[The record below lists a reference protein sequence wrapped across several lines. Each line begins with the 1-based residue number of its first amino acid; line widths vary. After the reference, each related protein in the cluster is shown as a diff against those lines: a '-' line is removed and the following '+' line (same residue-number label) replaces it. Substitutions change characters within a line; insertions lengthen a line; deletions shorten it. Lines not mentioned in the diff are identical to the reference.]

1 MSERDLRA
9 RGQQLSQR
17 LLPHGIERDRN
28 TTAPECF
35 DVRLVDGEVEQQSVS
50 VALGMGGV
58 GAQTIE
64 HLAEA
69 VVRFDEHEQARGRQ
83 GFDLEELRRGDR
95 GPHLFAFG
103 LAQGRILDDRQT
115 RRSLRG
121 ELGGR
126 LGGSDRMHMRKA
138 LCVQLLR
145 GRRIL
150 PEDEPGMDE
159 SRSEEIVGEVDRIGI
174 KGLGRLI
181 RADER
186 DLSVRVSQC
195 RRERVDTAVNIST
208 KVHSHSRQ
216 ATPLPLCQPR
226 RVSSSIVKP
235 LVLLD
240 TPALYYRAFYS
251 VPDSIVND
259 DGQPVNAVRGV
270 LDAVAQMIRRFSSDR
285 VVATMDAD
293 WRPEF
298 RTAIMPE
305 YKAARVKDEEAGT
318 EIPPELA
325 GQLPIL
331 NRALTAA
338 GIPIAEVAGTE
349 ADDVIATM
357 AAESRT
363 PVVIVSP
370 DRDLLA
376 LLDSHTDV
384 SVLRPRKG
392 GEWEALTQADLPEAY
407 GVPDGSRYRELAA
420 LRGDPSDG
428 LPGAPGIGEKTA
440 ATLLENFGSLDSIV
454 KAAKAGVKTGGLS
467 PKRAATI
474 IEVED
479 TLYKTLEVMR
489 CLTDVDHGI
498 DLESVPNAFDP
509 AALSAAAEGQNIRR
523 SVDNLASALEAAT
536 EARSTGGP
544 QTTARP
550 NDLGATAASTSAS
563 DPVAAQ
569 SASAQTSEQSGSGGS
584 ASWTASRLVGF
595 DLETTGVEPA
605 TARIVTAA
613 FVDSADDVRT
623 WLADPGIEI
632 PESARAV
639 HGITTEFAQANGAPA
654 AQVVAELCE
663 VFAALRDEGA
673 VVVGHNVVYDLSV
686 MAAEVARHRPDID
699 FAAIIPTIIDTFV
712 VDKHI
717 DPYRKGKR
725 TLVETA
731 KTYRVELLDAHDA
744 SADALAALDISR
756 ALSEKSTE
764 IAALSNAEIMA
775 AQGDWKRS
783 QAAGLQAW
791 LRKKGNADAVVD
803 GSWPMA

>member
-1 MSERDLRA
+1 M
-9 RGQQLSQR
+9 
-17 LLPHGIERDRN
+17 
-28 TTAPECF
+28 
-35 DVRLVDGEVEQQSVS
+35 
-50 VALGMGGV
+50 
-58 GAQTIE
+58 
-64 HLAEA
+64 
-69 VVRFDEHEQARGRQ
+69 
-83 GFDLEELRRGDR
+83 
-95 GPHLFAFG
+95 
-103 LAQGRILDDRQT
+103 
-115 RRSLRG
+115 
-121 ELGGR
+121 
-126 LGGSDRMHMRKA
+126 
-138 LCVQLLR
+138 
-145 GRRIL
+145 
-150 PEDEPGMDE
+150 
-159 SRSEEIVGEVDRIGI
+159 
-174 KGLGRLI
+174 
-181 RADER
+181 
-186 DLSVRVSQC
+186 
-195 RRERVDTAVNIST
+195 
-208 KVHSHSRQ
+208 
-216 ATPLPLCQPR
+216 
-226 RVSSSIVKP
+226 KP

-270 LDAVAQMIRRFSSDR
+270 VDTVAQMIRRFDSAR

-293 WRPEF
+293 WRPAF

-331 NRALTAA
+331 GRVLTAA

-376 LLDSHTDV
+376 LLDSDSDV

-392 GEWEALTQADLPEAY
+392 GEWEALSEADLPVAY
-407 GVPDGSRYRELAA
+407 GVPDGTRYRELAA

-440 ATLLENFGSLDSIV
+440 ATLLESFGSLDAIIR
-454 KAAKAGVKTGGLS
+454 AAKSGVKTGGLS

-479 TLYKTLEVMR
+479 TLHKTLEVMR

-498 DLESVPNAFDP
+498 DLETIPHTADFT
-509 AALSAAAEGQNIRR
+509 ALEAAAAGQNIRR
-523 SVDNLASALEAAT
+523 SVDNLTSALQSVDGSRSTPSAEAAPGPSVVSAST
-536 EARSTGGP
+536 LTGAAGPRSSGVTDTIGAVNAKGSYGAADP
-544 QTTARP
+544 SGARP
-550 NDLGATAASTSAS
+550 
-563 DPVAAQ
+563 
-569 SASAQTSEQSGSGGS
+569 
-584 ASWTASRLVGF
+584 WIRSRLVGF
-595 DLETTGVEPA
+595 DLETTGVEPE

-613 FVDSADDVRT
+613 FVDSASEVRT

-632 PESARAV
+632 PEAARAV
-639 HGITTEFAQANGAPA
+639 HGITTEYAQANGAA
-654 AQVVAELCE
+654 AVDVITELCTT
-663 VFAALRDEGA
+663 FSALRDEDA

-699 FAAIIPTIIDTFV
+699 FPTIIPTIIDTFV

-717 DPYRKGKR
+717 DPYRRGKR
-725 TLVETA
+725 TLIETA
-731 KTYRVELLDAHDA
+731 KTYRIELLDAHDA

-756 ALSEKSTE
+756 ALAEKSTE

-783 QAAGLQAW
+783 QAAGLQSW

-803 GSWPMA
+803 GSWPMS